1 MASTDEST
9 EAPGLRVHQYFPK
22 VAGFAQR
29 EDGSRDMGSLSGPA
43 RIEARQQESRER
55 MVAGAELKVLQ
66 EQLRWCYHKE
76 GVNHYEN
83 CKGIADAYLAKLRV
97 HDSWLLK
104 VSARRRRGALHWR
117 APPPP
122 SPTPPSL
129 SVLPR
134 QPLERATVGAGGGR
148 KARVRG
154 SPCQP
159 FCAAL
164 TLVSLHDTRHPH
176 SPAALQGVAK
186 PE

>member
-9 EAPGLRVHQYFPK
+9 APPSLRVHQYFPK
-22 VAGFAQR
+22 VPGFAQR
-29 EDGSRDMGSLSGPA
+29 EDGGRDMGSVSGPA

-83 CKGIADAYLAKLRV
+83 CKGIADAYLAKLSV

-104 VSARRRRGALHWR
+104 VSRAARRARQGGALVPPS

-122 SPTPPSL
+122 FNPTLHATRTRMLLPGPPCARCPHAHHTRKRSHCFL
-129 SVLPR
+129 AR
-134 QPLERATVGAGGGR
+134 AGGDQ
-148 KARVRG
+148 ARIGLGGAR
-154 SPCQP
+154 S
-159 FCAAL
+159 
-164 TLVSLHDTRHPH
+164 
-176 SPAALQGVAK
+176 VACK
-186 PE
+186 TSV

>member
-29 EDGSRDMGSLSGPA
+29 EDGGRDMGSLSGPA

-83 CKGIADAYLAKLRV
+83 CKGIADAYLAKLSV

-104 VSARRRRGALHWR
+104 VRARARARGGETRGPA
-117 APPPP
+117 APTAGAPLP
-122 SPTPPSL
+122 SP
-129 SVLPR
+129 
-134 QPLERATVGAGGGR
+134 AGGC
-148 KARVRG
+148 
-154 SPCQP
+154 S
-159 FCAAL
+159 L
-164 TLVSLHDTRHPH
+164 TS
-176 SPAALQGVAK
+176 G
-186 PE
+186 